1 MKFCSLISHTNSVDY
16 HSQWDYSSYCSGIEN
31 HYQYQFKKVI
41 GGFNMARL
49 YTDHLQIGYGDSLI
63 VKDLTIEIPDKKI
76 TTIIGSNGCGK
87 STLLK
92 AITRI
97 IPHQA
102 GSIVLDGGSISMED
116 TKALAKKMAILPQT
130 PESASGLTVGELV
143 SYGRFP
149 YQKGFGRL
157 TKKDHDVINWALE
170 VTGITDFKYKPV
182 DALSGGQRQRV
193 WIAMALAQETE
204 MIFLDEPTT
213 YLDMAHQLEVLELL
227 QKLNREEGRTI
238 VMVLHDLNQ
247 AARFADHIIALKNGQ
262 IVKAGKSEDVI
273 KRDVL
278 RKVFQIDAVIGRDP
292 RTNKPMCI
300 TYDLIKGEE
309 NHEKITH
316 SIPALVGA
324 YR

>member
-1 MKFCSLISHTNSVDY
+1 MN
-16 HSQWDYSSYCSGIEN
+16 
-31 HYQYQFKKVI
+31 
-41 GGFNMARL
+41 RL
-49 YTDHLQIGYGDSLI
+49 YTDSLHIGYGEQLI
-63 VKDLTIEIPDKKI
+63 VKDLSIDIPDHKI

-97 IPHQA
+97 ISHQS
-102 GSIVLDGGSISMED
+102 GDVILDGKCISSEN
-116 TKALAKKMAILPQT
+116 TKILAQKMAILPQS

-149 YQKGFGRL
+149 YQKGLGRL
-157 TKKDHDVINWALE
+157 SKKDREVIDWALQ
-170 VTGITDFKYKPV
+170 VTGTSDFKYRPV

-204 MIFLDEPTT
+204 IIFLDEPTT

-227 QKLNREEGRTI
+227 QKLNMEQGRTI

-247 AARFADHIIALKNGQ
+247 AARFADYMIALKDGE
-262 IVKAGKSEDVI
+262 IVKAGNCEEVMTPNVLKDV
-273 KRDVL
+273 
-278 RKVFQIDAVIGRDP
+278 FHIDAQIGKDP

-309 NHEKITH
+309 NHEKMDPSVH
-316 SIPALVGA
+316 AALIA
-324 YR
+324 AN

>member
-1 MKFCSLISHTNSVDY
+1 MV
-16 HSQWDYSSYCSGIEN
+16 
-31 HYQYQFKKVI
+31 
-41 GGFNMARL
+41 RL
-49 YTDHLQIGYGDSLI
+49 YTNNLKIGYGERLI
-63 VKDLTIEIPDKKI
+63 VKDLSVEIPDKKI

-97 IPHQA
+97 IPHQS
-102 GSIVLDGGSISMED
+102 GNVILDGGDISKEN
-116 TKALAKKMAILPQT
+116 TKILAKKMAILPQT

-157 TKKDHDVINWALE
+157 TKKDYEVIDWALE
-170 VTGITDFKYKPV
+170 VTGTMDFKFRPV

-193 WIAMALAQETE
+193 WIAMALAQETDI
-204 MIFLDEPTT
+204 IFLDEPTT

-227 QKLNREEGRTI
+227 QKLNKEQERTI

-247 AARFADHIIALKNGQ
+247 AARFADYIIALKDGQ
-262 IVKAGKSEDVI
+262 VIKAGDCKEVI
-273 KRDVL
+273 THDVL
-278 RKVFQIDAVIGRDP
+278 KKVFHIDAEIGTDP

-300 TYDLIKGEE
+300 TYNLLKGEE
-309 NHEKITH
+309 KNEETVS
-316 SIPALVGA
+316 SIHTAAVA
-324 YR
+324 SY

>member
-1 MKFCSLISHTNSVDY
+1 MV
-16 HSQWDYSSYCSGIEN
+16 
-31 HYQYQFKKVI
+31 
-41 GGFNMARL
+41 RL
-49 YTDHLQIGYGDSLI
+49 YTDDLNIGYGERLI
-63 VKDLTIEIPDKKI
+63 VRNLNIQIPDKKI

-97 IPHQA
+97 IPHHT
-102 GSIVLDGGSISMED
+102 GDVILDGENIVKED
-116 TKALAKKMAILPQT
+116 TKKLATKMAILPQT

-157 TKKDHDVINWALE
+157 TKRDYEVIDWALE
-170 VTGITDFKYKPV
+170 VTGTIDFKYRPV

-227 QKLNREEGRTI
+227 QKLNVEQQRTI

-247 AARFADHIIALKNGQ
+247 AARFADYIIALKDGE
-262 IVKAGKSEDVI
+262 IVKAGNCEEVI
-273 KRDVL
+273 THDVL
-278 RKVFQIDAVIGRDP
+278 RQVFQIDAEIGKDP

-300 TYDLIKGEE
+300 TYNLIKGE
-309 NHEKITH
+309 NKHEKTTD
-316 SIPALVGA
+316 SIYSTFAVN
-324 YR
+324 Y